1 MFMCYII
8 RQRDGGAVKLS
19 KETTIKLNEVGSNIL
34 GHLCYAA
41 SKHWNNLNYERLHYT
56 ESGYE
61 KMPDWYEQKRKH
73 KDDFFARNLPSL
85 TAQEVAKLLDK
96 AWTSYFVLKRTG
108 GVKNPRPPRFKQDK
122 IPVTY
127 LYPSIKKINGS
138 TVRLSL
144 PRQLKEHMTEKYG
157 IDDNFLYISN
167 PVFEN
172 IDNIKQIKLYPP
184 EKGGET
190 RCIVIYE
197 VDDTIMKEDNGKYLS
212 IDMGINNPLA
222 CYSNTTGETF
232 ITGRKFF
239 SLERKWLKEIGRVQS
254 IWYTAQ
260 ERQKVKYVK
269 KSSKHI
275 ARLYRKMNNCLEDYI
290 HKVTRDVVGYCLLND
305 IHTVIVGDITHVRD
319 TFDKGD
325 VLNQKMHSFPF
336 RKILYKL
343 EYKLRKEGIKL
354 VMEDERYS
362 SQCSPASP
370 EVSKK
375 YAEKSKRVKRGLF
388 VDGDESW
395 NADAVGAYNI
405 LRLFRQRTGLDICME
420 NIKIPYVRKV
430 AV

>member
-1 MFMCYII
+1 M
-8 RQRDGGAVKLS
+8 
-19 KETTIKLNEVGSNIL
+19 
-34 GHLCYAA
+34 
-41 SKHWNNLNYERLHYT
+41 
-56 ESGYE
+56 
-61 KMPDWYEQKRKH
+61 
-73 KDDFFARNLPSL
+73 
-85 TAQEVAKLLDK
+85 AKLLDK

-127 LYPSIKKINGS
+127 LYPSIKKINNS

-144 PRQLKEHMTEKYG
+144 PKQLKEHMTEKYG

-212 IDMGINNPLA
+212 IDMGINNPLT

-239 SLERKWLKEIGRVQS
+239 SLERKWLKEIGRVES

-275 ARLYRKMNNCLEDYI
+275 ARLYRKMNNCLEDCI
-290 HKVTRDVVGYCLLND
+290 HKLTRDVVGYCLLND

-420 NIKIPYVRKV
+420 NIKTPYVRKV